1 MIGIGASVGHNP
13 QGNPIVYVDVS
24 PWDIPNKLKASDCVG
39 QGGGSRERHYSACKA
54 WRHESQM
61 SNVESLAKVLNE
73 LTEQLGG
80 PLGVLI
86 DMLQVV
92 KQNPTPKR

>member
-1 MIGIGASVGHNP
+1 MN
-13 QGNPIVYVDVS
+13 
-24 PWDIPNKLKASDCVG
+24 
-39 QGGGSRERHYSACKA
+39 
-54 WRHESQM
+54 
-61 SNVESLAKVLNE
+61 NVESLAKVLNE